1 MDLNYQIIFSK
12 RKTATISVE
21 RDRKVIIRVPEGLS
35 ELKINELILSK
46 EKWIIEKLNH
56 NQKYNPTS
64 SKKEFVSGETL
75 NYLGR
80 NYQLQITDSKIDSII
95 FDNRFL
101 ISKSNQSQANKLF
114 KEWYKLKAIEKIKPI
129 TRKFAKNLGVS
140 YKEIKISE
148 MKYRWGSCTTGGN
161 LLFNWRI
168 IKAPLYVVEYVIV
181 HELAHL
187 IEHNHSDNFWN
198 IVSVQLPNYNKA
210 KDWLKM
216 NGEILEVDF

>member
-1 MDLNYQIIFSK
+1 MELNYQIIFSK

-21 RDRKVIIRVPEGLS
+21 RDRQVIVRVPEGLS
-35 ELKINELILSK
+35 EQKINEIIQNK
-46 EKWIIEKLNH
+46 KKWILEKLNH
-56 NQKYNPTS
+56 NQKYNPNS
-64 SKKEFVSGETL
+64 SNKEFVSGETL

-80 NYQLQITDSKIDSII
+80 NYQLQIINNEINNII
-95 FDNRFL
+95 FDHRFM
-101 ISKSNQSQANKLF
+101 ISRANQANANKLF
-114 KEWYKLKAIEKIKPI
+114 KEWYKSKAIEKIKPI

-148 MKYRWGSCTTGGN
+148 MKYRWGSCTVGGN

-168 IKAPLYVVEYVIV
+168 IKAPLYVIEYVVV

-187 IEHNHSDNFWN
+187 IEHNHSDDFWN

-210 KDWLKM
+210 KDWLKSH
-216 NGEILEVDF
+216 GEILEVDF